1 MKYRELGN
9 SGIKVSVVGHGTW
22 ALGGDFF
29 GEVDLERGIRAIQKS
44 VELGVNLIDTAPAY
58 GQNFEAETAVGKAV
72 KGMRDKVVIST
83 KCGVHRIMGEYVRCL
98 SPMVVRQELENS
110 LRRLQTDY
118 IDVYFIHWPDMN
130 FGIDGAL
137 DLLAEFKKE
146 GKIRTGGVSNF
157 NVEQIGIAE
166 KRAGISCVQPPC
178 SLFNRSSI
186 ANGIM
191 PYCAEHNIGIMTYG
205 SLGGGIL
212 TGKMKNPIV
221 NGGAEQRAGFYD
233 FFYEPMW
240 TACNKVL
247 DVERKIAQE
256 RGVEVAEVSIN
267 WVLAQPGVTT
277 ALVGPTDPEHAA
289 KNVKCAEWELTAEE
303 LAMINEAYNT
313 YVAPL
318 QK

>member
-1 MKYRELGN
+1 
-9 SGIKVSVVGHGTW
+9 
-22 ALGGDFF
+22 
-29 GEVDLERGIRAIQKS
+29 
-44 VELGVNLIDTAPAY
+44 
-58 GQNFEAETAVGKAV
+58 
-72 KGMRDKVVIST
+72 
-83 KCGVHRIMGEYVRCL
+83 
-98 SPMVVRQELENS
+98 
-110 LRRLQTDY
+110 
-118 IDVYFIHWPDMN
+118 
-130 FGIDGAL
+130 
-137 DLLAEFKKE
+137 
-146 GKIRTGGVSNF
+146 
-157 NVEQIGIAE
+157 
-166 KRAGISCVQPPC
+166 
-178 SLFNRSSI
+178 
-186 ANGIM
+186 M

-247 DVERKIAQE
+247 DVERKIARE

-303 LAMINEAYNT
+303 LALINEAYDT